1 MKQLKPYHEPP
12 QAGFTLIELMVAIV
26 VIAILA
32 AIAIPSYQNSVRHSR
47 RTDAKSALLDL
58 AAREQNL
65 YSTTTAYSSVPT
77 SVGYTGASFPVTVG
91 SGYYAVNITLTAA
104 VAPTSSTVTGTPASF
119 TLVATPVA
127 GTTQAADYACA
138 SFTLTSQGQ
147 QSALTSGG
155 VDNTS
160 ICWGS

>member
-1 MKQLKPYHEPP
+1 MMQLNPRYRTPHR
-12 QAGFTLIELMVAIV
+12 GFTLIELMVTIV

-65 YSTTTAYSSVPT
+65 YATTTAYGSTPA
-77 SVGYTGASFPVTVG
+77 SVGYSGAAFPVTVG
-91 SGYYAVNITLTAA
+91 SGYYSVNVTLTAA
-104 VAPTSSTVTGTPASF
+104 VAPTSSTVTGTPAGF

-127 GTTQAADYACA
+127 GTTQAGDTACA
-138 SFTLTSQGQ
+138 SFTLTSAGQ

-155 VDNTS
+155 TDNTS